1 MKKTLKLT
9 LLAFTLLCSAC
20 STSKQLQTKNTDT
33 VQYQLPACH
42 QAIHQQMLYQQ
53 KRYNNLF

>member
-1 MKKTLKLT
+1 
-9 LLAFTLLCSAC
+9 
-20 STSKQLQTKNTDT
+20 